1 VTPGVVTVCITSY
14 PPFMFYN
21 NVKECPDPC
30 PYATLKGAMPMIGNP
45 EGLALAAAGNAN
57 PNHIASDSSF
67 LQGFD
72 RDVIKLVFEKM
83 LSLPVTFV
91 AISSFANT
99 YIALLDGKCDVAI
112 TASQMDPTIS
122 QCAGPVNLTSAAAAL
137 YDYNYGDYGAGN
149 LPFGDYGV
157 SNQIACL
164 QFGQAY
170 VTGGFALMSLVD
182 AAPFDPI
189 AALFSPEVCNAA
201 TAILIIVCSAGFLVS
216 LLERGNMHLGTPSR
230 GVYWAALTFLA
241 SAEEQP
247 RKKPARI
254 LMVLYLLANIVG
266 LTVLTSIV
274 SAKLTT
280 SALSVTYILTLQD
293 VTGTLCIENNYQV
306 LLDYVNRDPG
316 KPVSVT
322 FGTIDECVERLVA
335 KDVQAVIT
343 DRSVLQW
350 YMRYYQ
356 VAGGFVGPVLQ
367 SNPFAFVFKSDNS
380 ALMSYVNPSIIAAT
394 QTDTDW
400 IPLYSAIGMKYFG
413 ADSAGAPPEVL
424 TLVDRRTLIVSLAM
438 FGGAILYALINGD
451 WGPGIPGP
459 KWLRK
464 AIEQPS
470 SSADM
475 SEEEA
480 ALMGDDLAFTRLMIH
495 QIKDLRAALGLEETY
510 VEKTAADAEA
520 PAAVAV
526 AKLQTL
532 SPMPSFGH
540 PGAGG
545 DVAHAMMPLLAE
557 MREMRRDMALMQ
569 AQMLAQGDI
578 KLQVQDLKHQL
589 RGQEVLKAQMMEM
602 HQRLLAAG
610 GALPMPLQS
619 QPPQGSGERRH
630 HRPRAPGSPSR
641 SAGAEAQPPPAA
653 TEARSMP
660 QLPFWGLDRRG

>member
-1 VTPGVVTVCITSY
+1 
-14 PPFMFYN
+14 
-21 NVKECPDPC
+21 
-30 PYATLKGAMPMIGNP
+30 
-45 EGLALAAAGNAN
+45 
-57 PNHIASDSSF
+57 
-67 LQGFD
+67 
-72 RDVIKLVFEKM
+72 M

-91 AISSFANT
+91 AISSFANM

-122 QCAGPVNLTSAAAAL
+122 QCAGPVNLTSASVAL
-137 YDYNYGDYGAGN
+137 YDYNYGDYGEGK

-170 VTGGFALMSLVD
+170 VTGGFALLSLVD
-182 AAPFDPI
+182 AAPFDPL

-280 SALSVTYILTLQD
+280 SALSVTYILTLKD
-293 VTGTLCIENNYQV
+293 VTGTMCIETNYQV

-322 FGTIDECVERLVA
+322 FGTVDECVTRLIN

-367 SNPFAFVFKSDNS
+367 SNPFAFVYKSDHS
-380 ALMSYVNPSIIAAT
+380 ELMSYVNPSIIAAT
-394 QTDTDW
+394 QTDTSW

-424 TLVDRRTLIVSLAM
+424 TVVNRRTLIVALAM
-438 FGGAILYALINGD
+438 FGGAIIYALINGD
-451 WGPGIPGP
+451 WGPGISHPQ
-459 KWLRK
+459 WLRK
-464 AIEQPS
+464 AIQQPS

-495 QIKDLRAALGLEETY
+495 QIKDLRASLGLEETY
-510 VEKTAADAEA
+510 VPVSEKAAADAEA
-520 PAAVAV
+520 PATV
-526 AKLQTL
+526 AKLPL
-532 SPMPSFGH
+532 PSPAHLAQAHH
-540 PGAGG
+540 PGGGG
-545 DVAHAMMPLLAE
+545 DVAHALLPLLAE
-557 MREMRRDMALMQ
+557 MREMRRDVAAMQ

-578 KLQVQDLKHQL
+578 KLQMQDLKHQL

-610 GALPMPLQS
+610 GALPMPP
-619 QPPQGSGERRH
+619 QPQPQGAGSSERRH

-641 SAGAEAQPPPAA
+641 SAGAASQQPTQAGA
-653 TEARSMP
+653 EARSMP